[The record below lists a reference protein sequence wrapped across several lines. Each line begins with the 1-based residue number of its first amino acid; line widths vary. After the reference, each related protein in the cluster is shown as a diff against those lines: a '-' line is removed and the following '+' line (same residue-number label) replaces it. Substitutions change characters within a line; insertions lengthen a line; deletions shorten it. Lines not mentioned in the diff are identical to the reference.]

1 VKGQI
6 QRHGLSGFYH
16 DRRPFEVETLTIDTG
31 ILRHVLKKA
40 AQVGNLQFVGQP
52 LPV

>member
-1 VKGQI
+1 M
-6 QRHGLSGFYH
+6 
-16 DRRPFEVETLTIDTG
+16 IDTG

-52 LPV
+52 LPM